1 MKYVILGGVAA
12 GTKAAAKI
20 MRQDRSAEVCIYTKG
35 TDISY
40 AGCGLPYYVGGSIET
55 REELI
60 VNTPAKFSALTGAKV
75 YTQMEAVAVDTAAKT
90 VAFANGESVPYD
102 KLIIATGAYPFVP
115 KAPGVDLPGVYTMRT
130 PDDAIGLR
138 SYVEENHCRSAVVV
152 GGGFIGLEIAE
163 NLMGAGLTVTV
174 VDMASQVMP
183 NLFDADMADYIRRQL
198 QGRGLRI
205 VTGAALEAVLGEN
218 KATGVQTSVGTFR
231 GDAVVVAIG
240 VRPATEFLKDSG
252 IEMNRGTILVDKFQQ
267 TNVPDVY
274 AVGDCAQVTNRITGK
289 GQWSAMGSTANIT
302 GRCLAKNLTGVSAP
316 YGGCLGTGVVKL
328 ASDLNAGRTGLTEAQ
343 AKDAGY
349 DVISAT
355 CVTDDKA
362 HYYPGAGSFVT
373 KLIADRESHGLL
385 GIQVV
390 GPGSVDKMV
399 DICVTGIS
407 LGAKVEDFA
416 TLDFAYAP
424 PFSTAI
430 HPFSQACGVL
440 ENKILGILE
449 SFTPGEYAAGAARGY
464 QVIDVQPAA
473 SIPGATWVDLTKVTG
488 PMEGIDKDAKLLLVC
503 TKGKRGYFLQNR
515 LKAYG
520 YTNTRVLEGG
530 VFVNNV
536 KVPRTGGKL
545 SATEI
550 KRVKGLGCLQDKRYD
565 DIFNVRV
572 ITCNGKIT
580 ADEHRAIAD
589 ASEKFGSGAVTMTSR
604 LTMEIQG
611 VPYDNIEPL
620 IAFLGERGL
629 ITGGT
634 GSLVRPVVSC
644 KGTTCQYGLIDTFD
658 LSEKI
663 HERFYLGYHGVT
675 LPHKFKIAVGGC
687 PNNCVKP
694 NLNDLGIVGQRVPM
708 VDYAKCRGCKVC
720 QVENN
725 CPIKVAK
732 VVDGK
737 IHIDPNECNNCGR
750 CKGRCPFGALTEY
763 QNGYRIYIGGRWGKK
778 VAHGVPL
785 TKIFTSEEEVLA
797 VVEKAILLFRDEG
810 ISGERFA
817 DTVNRLG
824 FDYVN
829 EKLISGSINKEEVLG
844 KIVKGGATC

>member
-1 MKYVILGGVAA
+1 M
-12 GTKAAAKI
+12 
-20 MRQDRSAEVCIYTKG
+20 
-35 TDISY
+35 
-40 AGCGLPYYVGGSIET
+40 
-55 REELI
+55 
-60 VNTPAKFSALTGAKV
+60 
-75 YTQMEAVAVDTAAKT
+75 
-90 VAFANGESVPYD
+90 
-102 KLIIATGAYPFVP
+102 
-115 KAPGVDLPGVYTMRT
+115 
-130 PDDAIGLR
+130 
-138 SYVEENHCRSAVVV
+138 
-152 GGGFIGLEIAE
+152 
-163 NLMGAGLTVTV
+163 
-174 VDMASQVMP
+174 
-183 NLFDADMADYIRRQL
+183 
-198 QGRGLRI
+198 
-205 VTGAALEAVLGEN
+205 
-218 KATGVQTSVGTFR
+218 
-231 GDAVVVAIG
+231 
-240 VRPATEFLKDSG
+240 
-252 IEMNRGTILVDKFQQ
+252 
-267 TNVPDVY
+267 
-274 AVGDCAQVTNRITGK
+274 
-289 GQWSAMGSTANIT
+289 
-302 GRCLAKNLTGVSAP
+302 
-316 YGGCLGTGVVKL
+316 
-328 ASDLNAGRTGLTEAQ
+328 
-343 AKDAGY
+343 
-349 DVISAT
+349 
-355 CVTDDKA
+355 
-362 HYYPGAGSFVT
+362 
-373 KLIADRESHGLL
+373 
-385 GIQVV
+385 
-390 GPGSVDKMV
+390 
-399 DICVTGIS
+399 
-407 LGAKVEDFA
+407 
-416 TLDFAYAP
+416 
-424 PFSTAI
+424 
-430 HPFSQACGVL
+430 
-440 ENKILGILE
+440 
-449 SFTPGEYAAGAARGY
+449 
-464 QVIDVQPAA
+464 
-473 SIPGATWVDLTKVTG
+473 
-488 PMEGIDKDAKLLLVC
+488 
-503 TKGKRGYFLQNR
+503 
-515 LKAYG
+515 
-520 YTNTRVLEGG
+520 
-530 VFVNNV
+530 
-536 KVPRTGGKL
+536 
-545 SATEI
+545 
-550 KRVKGLGCLQDKRYD
+550 KGLGCLQDKRYD